1 MQINTQD
8 SLRAVSPAGLILAG
22 GRGRRMGGLD
32 KGLQIYLGRPL
43 ITHVLEAMRP
53 VVGEVLI
60 SANRHLGDYQG
71 LGYPVLEDLYADFEG
86 PLAGLL
92 SAMQHTKSPFLLVV
106 PCDTPRL
113 STEALRRLISVYQTG
128 QYDLVIPHDGERLQP
143 LVMVVGTHLKMSLT
157 HYLHQGER
165 RVDAWAHQHA
175 LAVVDYSD
183 CPELFLNIN
192 TIAELQ
198 GTSASR

>member
-8 SLRAVSPAGLILAG
+8 SLRAVSPAGLVLAG
-22 GRGRRMGGLD
+22 GRARRMGGLD

-43 ITHVLEAMRP
+43 ITHVLAAMRP
-53 VVGEVLI
+53 VVEDILI
-60 SANRHLGDYQG
+60 SANRHLGDYQR
-71 LGYPVLEDLYADFEG
+71 LGYLVIEDLNTDFEG

-92 SAMQHTKSPFLLVV
+92 SAMGQTKSSALLVV

-113 STEALRRLISVYQTG
+113 STEALLRLITAYQTG
-128 QYDLVIPHDGERLQP
+128 QYDLVMPHDGGRLQP
-143 LVMVVGTHLKMSLT
+143 LVMVVGTHLKTSLT

-175 LAVVDYSD
+175 LGVVDYSD

>member
-8 SLRAVSPAGLILAG
+8 SLRAVSPAGLVLAG
-22 GRGRRMGGLD
+22 GRARRMGGLD

-43 ITHVLEAMRP
+43 ITHVLAAMRP
-53 VVGEVLI
+53 VVEDILI
-60 SANRHLGDYQG
+60 SANRHLGDYQR
-71 LGYPVLEDLYADFEG
+71 LGYLVIEDLNTDFEG

-92 SAMQHTKSPFLLVV
+92 SAMGQTKSSALLVV

-113 STEALRRLISVYQTG
+113 STEALLRLITVYQTG
-128 QYDLVIPHDGERLQP
+128 QYDLVMPHDGGRLQP
-143 LVMVVGTHLKMSLT
+143 LVMVVGTHLKTSLT

-175 LAVVDYSD
+175 LGVVDYSD

>member
-8 SLRAVSPAGLILAG
+8 SLRAVSPAGLVLAG
-22 GRGRRMGGLD
+22 GRARRMGGLD

-43 ITHVLEAMRP
+43 ITHVLAAMGP
-53 VVGEVLI
+53 VVEDILI
-60 SANRHLGDYQG
+60 SANRHLGDYQR
-71 LGYPVLEDLYADFEG
+71 LGYLVIEDLNTDFEG

-92 SAMQHTKSPFLLVV
+92 SAMGQTKSSALLVV

-113 STEALRRLISVYQTG
+113 STEALLRLITVYQTG
-128 QYDLVIPHDGERLQP
+128 QYDLVMPHDGGRLQP
-143 LVMVVGTHLKMSLT
+143 LVMVVGTHLKTSLT

-175 LAVVDYSD
+175 LGVVDYSD